1 MANQIFQIFK
11 FSKILLLFKYIDR
24 FMIKVQTFSWRKIT
38 YLITTMIGAPP
49 LPSGTCSHTP
59 YSNTPSF
66 DFDRE
71 QQETQNTKHNKSR
84 QPPRYL
90 TVTTP
95 STHTRQH
102 YTRSLLPTHYWFSMA
117 DEILHVQWLGQHICW
132 LHRLLNKTSTLVSWI
147 WNIWSRA
154 FLIIIH
160 FSYYRAVVEV
170 RIKGFRSGM
179 PL

>member
-1 MANQIFQIFK
+1 MHVLGNHFGWMHPYYQVARAWHQG
-11 FSKILLLFKYIDR
+11 R
-24 FMIKVQTFSWRKIT
+24 R
-38 YLITTMIGAPP
+38 
-49 LPSGTCSHTP
+49 TP

-117 DEILHVQWLGQHICW
+117 DEILHVQRLGQHICW
-132 LHRLLNKTSTLVSWI
+132 LRPEDVSPKLANRLAMFLLRLLNKTSTLVSWI